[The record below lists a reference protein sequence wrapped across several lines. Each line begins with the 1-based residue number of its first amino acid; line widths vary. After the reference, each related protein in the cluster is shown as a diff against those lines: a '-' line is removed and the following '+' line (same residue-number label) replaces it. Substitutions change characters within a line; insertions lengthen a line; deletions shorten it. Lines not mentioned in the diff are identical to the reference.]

1 MEKSDDDGTYNLT
14 GYTGSIPYMSP
25 EVAKCMPYSFST
37 DAYSFGM
44 VFWHIMEMEPPFS
57 TYSLRVYE
65 DRVLRKGYRPVCNK
79 QWPKSWS
86 DLMKQLW
93 AHDPRK
99 RPSFD
104 RIYETLSHEMDKAD
118 AKDTTM

>member
-1 MEKSDDDGTYNLT
+1 MEKSDDDETYNLT

-118 AKDTTM
+118 TKDTTM